1 MKKEAALKI
10 ICDCAQTYHEVLEGR
25 NLLFVCAGPNGQ
37 ISTLEIVFTGS
48 NFLHM
53 TGVKFRTVPRL
64 SASEFYSR
72 CLHHRLR
79 PSDFDLDPLGYT
91 ELKLAVLPSL
101 LKPNLG
107 ANMVGDYN
115 GSHPLLVTDKL
126 AGNVKCCLG
135 LVTDPQKQPFYAPN
149 SVLNLNIKDVTHD
162 TRRILATYRKTIAEA
177 QYSELIYKAKKVRWE
192 DVQLPEA
199 FAYLELPQE

>member
-1 MKKEAALKI
+1 MKKE
-10 ICDCAQTYHEVLEGR
+10 G
-25 NLLFVCAGPNGQ
+25 
-37 ISTLEIVFTGS
+37 
-48 NFLHM
+48 
-53 TGVKFRTVPRL
+53 
-64 SASEFYSR
+64 EFYSR

-79 PSDFDLDPLGYT
+79 PGDFDLDPLGYT

-192 DVQLPEA
+192 AVQLPEA
-199 FAYLELPQE
+199 FAYLKLPQE